1 MFSKIG
7 IMQGR
12 LLPKI
17 DKKYQCFPAL
27 NWQKEFFLAKK
38 LKIFKIELIFD
49 NYHPHLNPLMSREG
63 IEELKKIQKST
74 KVKVVS
80 VCADYF
86 MENPI
91 FTSNLYQSNLNIKT
105 LEKLIVNSKLIN
117 VKNII
122 LPCVDKSS
130 LNSNT
135 RLNLFIKKIK
145 QIEYLLDKTKINLS
159 LETDLPPNKFLNLIN
174 SFRSKFITINYDTG
188 NSASLGFNPEKE
200 LNIYGSRISEVHIK
214 DRLFKGGPVFF
225 GKGNTEFKKIFRL
238 LKKIKYKGNFIL
250 QMYRDKKGID
260 VFKKQYNLLKL
271 IINEKK
277 N

>member
-1 MFSKIG
+1 
-7 IMQGR
+7 MQGR